1 MRVLSSIFVERLFS
15 KVGWS
20 VFGVLPSGNCSA
32 TSLCGMA
39 LLTNGR
45 ESHRPSVHGRR
56 DPRPDAGRTVAT
68 AGGHLSQ
75 QSAVDTTSSAA
86 GSDHLNLL
94 AYIWL
99 TLNSDSLFHQ
109 HAHWRLF
116 QTLGNHVFNGQVG
129 KLSKYTT
136 GCPISSFS
144 PKTCL

>member
-1 MRVLSSIFVERLFS
+1 M
-15 KVGWS
+15 
-20 VFGVLPSGNCSA
+20 FGVLPSGNCSA

-45 ESHRPSVHGRR
+45 ESHRPSVHGRL

-86 GSDHLNLL
+86 GSDHLNWL

-99 TLNSDSLFHQ
+99 TLNSDSLFHRYAQWRLSFHQ
-109 HAHWRLF
+109 HAQWRLF
-116 QTLGNHVFNGQVG
+116 QTFGNHVFNGQVG
-129 KLSKYTT
+129 KLSKYTN
-136 GCPISSFS
+136 ILSSNPFRDGS
-144 PKTCL
+144 CQSLDFL